1 MQSPCAADKRSAI
14 TGVGSA
20 DPEQSRRA
28 SPGHASAAVT
38 GPEGLTSAEQ
48 SSLVPGPKHTVTVEI
63 RSRIPPLYP
72 DTCTEFLGGPRPAC
86 TTWGYAV
93 CKPEEP
99 TLVCSLKL
107 LSSDSTVLLRT
118 ETLCRS
124 RVQLSPVQGQTCY
137 SDAIHRSQASR
148 GASQSILYCPS
159 TRQLPPRR
167 LETGRRPGT
176 LCCLRGTLRR
186 AVRPVG
192 ADSQLAGCGRHGH
205 KAENHQLT

>member
-1 MQSPCAADKRSAI
+1 MPLTRDQQSRAW
-14 TGVGSA
+14 GSA

-159 TRQLPPRR
+159 TRQLPPQR
-167 LETGRRPGT
+167 LETGEGLAPYAAYVAHYAE
-176 LCCLRGTLRR
+176 LCAQWAPTPNWL
-186 AVRPVG
+186 AVGDTGIRLKTI
-192 ADSQLAGCGRHGH
+192 S
-205 KAENHQLT
+205 